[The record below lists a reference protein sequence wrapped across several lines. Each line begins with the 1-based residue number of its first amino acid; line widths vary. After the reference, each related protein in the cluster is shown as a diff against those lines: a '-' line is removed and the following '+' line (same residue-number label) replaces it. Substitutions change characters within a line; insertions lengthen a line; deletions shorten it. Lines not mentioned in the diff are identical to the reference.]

1 MLARVSVGQ
10 RRGAHTRP
18 PAVSQL
24 MASLQ
29 CVVLTPGAVIRSVW
43 ELQHSSYLVTVPA
56 MTSRCAGNVPMLG
69 LLIALASSCLF
80 ALCNVIVQQ
89 VSGRDTIVILSHEFC

>member
-1 MLARVSVGQ
+1 
-10 RRGAHTRP
+10 
-18 PAVSQL
+18 

>member
-10 RRGAHTRP
+10 RRGEHTRP

-24 MASLQ
+24 LASLQ

-43 ELQHSSYLVTVPA
+43 ELQHSSYLATVPVPA
-56 MTSRCAGNVPMLG
+56 MTSRCTGNVPMLG

-89 VSGRDTIVILSHEFC
+89 VSGRDTIVILFHE